1 MEFHPLILAVF
12 FVYFAGLIAIAVVRV
27 RPLRE
32 MSDYVLGGRRMN
44 SFTSALSASS
54 SMTSGWTMLVFP
66 ALAFDD
72 GAVHLWTVVSLV
84 LGIWF
89 VWVILGKKIR
99 RYTILEDSLTL
110 PEFFEKR
117 FDDSTGVL
125 RGLSAILTIFFIMIY
140 VDSGLIAGSKLLE
153 TVFGLDSTTGVL
165 VTLVAVASYTFI
177 GGFLAVSRTDVF
189 QAMLMLGCFLALP
202 LILIGMTDEP
212 FQGLGQDSDFLN
224 PLTGGGGQAITVVFL
239 LSTSGWGL
247 GAFGSQRV
255 LQRLMAVESEK
266 KMGVSRNIGTA
277 WVTLI
282 FGFGFLLGL
291 VARPAL
297 AEAGIL
303 GLVDTESVYIVVAQ
317 EFFVP
322 VMTGLL
328 LTGVIAAIMST
339 ADSQL
344 LLGSAIATDDMPIIK
359 RFAYRIRYEYAA
371 VGMLFYRT
379 GVADLPPGSRT
390 WDIEAPTGD
399 WRGLTLGAYG
409 RVWLGRLML
418 LTIGVA
424 AAALALLF
432 PNSIFNLVA
441 YAWGGMGAAF
451 GPATIL
457 ALYWRRFNAWGAV
470 ASIVAGAV
478 AVTFWQ
484 FTSGGPWGMFDMGIA
499 AAPGFIAATVAA
511 VAVTLL
517 TPPPSASVRERFE
530 RVSPVKLGVPVVH
543 SGMEVTVLDS
553 RRGYPE
559 EDESHKPRQ
568 GHEWVTA
575 TLRLRNVGGSPDE
588 SDHYHDVEFPLIGEH
603 GVTYDDIFAP
613 PATEN
618 RLGSGEISGGEE
630 VTGDVV
636 REVHKQDD
644 NLALIYAP
652 TFGRARYLSLEK

>member
-1 MEFHPLILAVF
+1 
-12 FVYFAGLIAIAVVRV
+12 
-27 RPLRE
+27 
-32 MSDYVLGGRRMN
+32 
-44 SFTSALSASS
+44 
-54 SMTSGWTMLVFP
+54 MTSGWTMLVFP

-153 TVFGLDSTTGVL
+153 TVFELDSTTGVL

-344 LLGSAIATDDMPIIK
+344 LLGSAIATDDMPIMK

-379 GVADLPPGSRT
+379 GVADLPPREQDLGH
-390 WDIEAPTGD
+390 
-399 WRGLTLGAYG
+399 RGANRRLARSDPG
-409 RVWLGRLML
+409 RVRQGMAGTAHAVDDRRGRSRPRAPVPQLHIQPCRLRLGRNGGGLRPGHDPGPVLAQVQRLGSGGLDSCGRRRRYL
-418 LTIGVA
+418 L
-424 AAALALLF
+424 
-432 PNSIFNLVA
+432 
-441 YAWGGMGAAF
+441 
-451 GPATIL
+451 
-457 ALYWRRFNAWGAV
+457 AV
-470 ASIVAGAV
+470 HVGRPV
-478 AVTFWQ
+478 GDVRHGH
-484 FTSGGPWGMFDMGIA
+484 SGGPRLHSRDGGRRSGHA
-499 AAPGFIAATVAA
+499 AHVRALGEGGRA
-511 VAVTLL
+511 
-517 TPPPSASVRERFE
+517 VREGEPRPARRPGRPFGDRGHRAGRAARLPGGG
-530 RVSPVKLGVPVVH
+530 RVP
-543 SGMEVTVLDS
+543 
-553 RRGYPE
+553 
-559 EDESHKPRQ
+559 KPRQ

-575 TLRLRNVGGSPDE
+575 TLRLRNVGGRPDE

-636 REVHKQDD
+636 REGPQAGRQPGVHLLAHVRAGPLPFIGEVRVRPRAECAWVDD
-644 NLALIYAP
+644 AA
-652 TFGRARYLSLEK
+652 ARRLQLRS

>member
-12 FVYFAGLIAIAVVRV
+12 FVYFAGLIAIAVIRV

-66 ALAFDD
+66 ALAFSD

-153 TVFGLDSTTGVL
+153 TVFELDSTTGVL

-224 PLTGGGGQAITVVFL
+224 PLTGAGGQAITVVFL

-344 LLGSAIATDDMPIIK
+344 LLGSAIATDDMPIMK

-470 ASIVAGAV
+470 ASIVAGAAV
-478 AVTFWQ
+478 VTFWQ

-517 TPPPSASVRERFE
+517 TSEPSEKVVERFE
-530 RVSPVKLGVPVVH
+530 RVNPVKLGVPVVH
-543 SGMEVTVLDS
+543 SGMEVTVLDVS
-553 RRGYPE
+553 RGFPDGSPPKE
-559 EDESHKPRQ
+559 PRER
-568 GHEWVTA
+568 HEWVVA
-575 TLRLRNVGGSPDE
+575 TLRLRNVGGSPDY
-588 SDHYHDVEFPLIGEH
+588 YHDVEFPFIGER
-603 GVTYDDIFAP
+603 GIAYDDIFVP
-613 PATEN
+613 PDTSTP
-618 RLGSGEISGGEE
+618 LGSGQLSGGDE
-630 VTGDVV
+630 VVGDVV
-636 REVHKQDD
+636 REVHNEES
-644 NLALIYAP
+644 NLVLMYAP
-652 TFGRARYLSLEK
+652 TAEATRYLSLEK